1 VERSL
6 TPGLQRFSE
15 SSPERVTSDAGR
27 RRKGETMS
35 TRKIVINKSY
45 GSKSDGGFCVSHTAF
60 LRLRDLGQC
69 EALQEPDLGAYWP
82 NGASPREPSLNMC
95 GALIPRDDQKLVQ
108 VVEELGSEANG
119 HCAELKIVQIPNDVH
134 WQIEN
139 ANGVEH
145 VSEVHRTW
153 N

>member
-1 VERSL
+1 
-6 TPGLQRFSE
+6 
-15 SSPERVTSDAGR
+15 
-27 RRKGETMS
+27 
-35 TRKIVINKSY
+35 
-45 GSKSDGGFCVSHTAF
+45 
-60 LRLRDLGQC
+60 
-69 EALQEPDLGAYWP
+69 
-82 NGASPREPSLNMC
+82 
-95 GALIPRDDQKLVQ
+95 
-108 VVEELGSEANG
+108 VEELGSEANG